1 MVCILRVNIWELYV
15 RILMGISN
23 NPILKLRENMK
34 KTEIIE
40 TLKTHYNRD
49 LRKGVVKTLLKEE
62 KETDKPNYQLIN
74 QIFSYVLK
82 ELGWSM
88 AENSKEWDN
97 TPLDIMQETFP
108 HIESTKWYDEQVL
121 TAKKM
126 IDVLRKDETA

>member
-15 RILMGISN
+15 RMHK
-23 NPILKLRENMK
+23 ILKLRKDME

-49 LRKGVVKTLLKEE
+49 LRKGVVKTLLKSE
-62 KETDKPNYQLIN
+62 KETEKPDYQLIN

-88 AENSKEWDN
+88 TENTKEWDN
-97 TPLDIMQETFP
+97 TPLDIMQEAFP
-108 HIESTKWYDEQVL
+108 HIESTKWYDEQIL

-126 IDVLRKDETA
+126 IAVLRKDETA